1 MNPVNPAS
9 HSKPLNGHLILPS
22 PLHQTGNVMVKKVSN
37 VLLCMHANKSVPL
50 GVLKT
55 KVDTLA
61 NFLESPLNCVLPC

>member
-1 MNPVNPAS
+1 M
-9 HSKPLNGHLILPS
+9 LPS

>member
-1 MNPVNPAS
+1 
-9 HSKPLNGHLILPS
+9 
-22 PLHQTGNVMVKKVSN
+22 MVKKVSN

-61 NFLESPLNCVLPC
+61 DFLKTPLDCVLPS